1 MDLRIKQVSF
11 SYDSIKAL
19 EDVTFEAAEGEL
31 LGIVGP
37 NGAGK
42 TTLLRCINRVLKP
55 QVGVILIGGRDVACW
70 SRREIARRMGLVPQ
84 NSTITFPFTVLEVVL
99 MGRRPHQGPFGRESE
114 RDLEIVEEALR
125 LTDTLRFA
133 SRPIAE
139 LSGGEQRRVVIARAL
154 AQEPSVLLLDEPTL
168 HLDINHQLEV
178 LSLVRRLTRERGLVT
193 ILTSHDLNLAARY
206 CDRLLMLNQ
215 GQVYALGT
223 PEEVLTP
230 ANIRRVY
237 RVEAEVTRHRST
249 GALQVF
255 PLASIDGEGDDES
268 S

>member
-1 MDLRIKQVSF
+1 VNLCIKRVSF
-11 SYDSIKAL
+11 SYNGIKAL
-19 EDVTFEAAEGEL
+19 EDVTFEVVEGEV
-31 LGIVGP
+31 LGIIGP

-42 TTLLRCINRVLKP
+42 TTLLRCINRTLKP
-55 QVGVILIGGRDVACW
+55 QTGVVLIDGRDVARW

-99 MGRRPHQGPFGRESE
+99 MGRHPHQSPLGGESE
-114 RDLEIVEEALR
+114 RDLEIVREAMR

-133 SRPIAE
+133 SRPITE
-139 LSGGEQRRVVIARAL
+139 LSGGEWQRVIVARAL

-178 LSLVRRLTRERGLVT
+178 LNLVQQLTKERGLVT
-193 ILTSHDLNLAARY
+193 VLTSHDLNLAARC

-223 PEEVLTP
+223 SEEVLTP
-230 ANIRRVY
+230 ANIRQVY
-237 RVEAEVTRHRST
+237 RVEAEVIRHP
-249 GALQVF
+249 ALGTLQIL
-255 PLASIDGEGDDES
+255 PLTSVRGGGDEPP
-268 S
+268 